1 MNLLKRLVK
10 SDSWQNVVTQLGT
23 SYDKQVYHRI
33 YPEIWYDCDEL
44 EDLRDSDAYARRI
57 VEEPIHAA
65 FRNGFELIYGGQ
77 LDAETIEDMKKG
89 ILDILWSVGD
99 PQEGAIGSL
108 QEALC
113 NGRLYGRG
121 GLLLGLDDGQD
132 PEEPLSP
139 ERIRGLRWIEPLT
152 CQEFNAFETYDDP
165 TEPHYG
171 EPKIWKIQRTS
182 TSTMESELVH
192 ESRVILTR
200 GLRVSKRKRSENLWR
215 DASVLQALYPK
226 LRAWDAANQGVG
238 HMLMDASQAV
248 LKIQDFVRMLGE
260 NEISVFTNRM
270 RIMEVARSLRILPID
285 AEREAFEYV
294 ERTFAGVADLLDRG
308 GKDLAGAAGL
318 PQTVLFGVS
327 PAGLN
332 ATGES
337 DIRGWYDQIQAERT
351 KKIQPLLESLVYY
364 AAIVAAADAPETWGV
379 KWNPLWQESAGEQAG
394 RYKTVAETDQIYVN
408 LGVVTEDEVAETR
421 FSSDEFNDG
430 PIQLDMETR
439 SSLREMDLERV
450 AEGVPEPEPPQAGEP
465 EPEDADDPA

>member
-1 MNLLKRLVK
+1 
-10 SDSWQNVVTQLGT
+10 
-23 SYDKQVYHRI
+23 
-33 YPEIWYDCDEL
+33 
-44 EDLRDSDAYARRI
+44 
-57 VEEPIHAA
+57 
-65 FRNGFELIYGGQ
+65 
-77 LDAETIEDMKKG
+77 
-89 ILDILWSVGD
+89 
-99 PQEGAIGSL
+99 
-108 QEALC
+108 
-113 NGRLYGRG
+113 
-121 GLLLGLDDGQD
+121 
-132 PEEPLSP
+132 
-139 ERIRGLRWIEPLT
+139 
-152 CQEFNAFETYDDP
+152 
-165 TEPHYG
+165 
-171 EPKIWKIQRTS
+171 
-182 TSTMESELVH
+182 
-192 ESRVILTR
+192 
-200 GLRVSKRKRSENLWR
+200 
-215 DASVLQALYPK
+215 
-226 LRAWDAANQGVG
+226 
-238 HMLMDASQAV
+238 MLMDASQAV
-248 LKIQDFVRMLGE
+248 LKIQDFVKMLGE

-294 ERTFAGVADLLDRG
+294 ERTFTGVADLLDRA

-318 PQTVLFGVS
+318 PQTVLFGMS

-364 AAIVAAADAPETWGV
+364 AAIVAGADAPETWGV

-421 FSSDEFNDG
+421 FSGDEFNDG

-450 AEGVPEPEPPQAGEP
+450 AEGVPEPEPEPEPEPTP